1 MIRKRLHQILE
12 TGSDADLPSRL
23 FDVFILAM
31 ILLNVLA
38 VALESSAGIAARW
51 GPAFKHFEVFSIAVF
66 TVEYVL
72 RVWTC
77 VERGK
82 YSRPLLGR
90 IRFILSPL
98 GIIDALAVFP
108 AFMAVDLRFVR
119 IFRVFRLLRVF
130 KLSRYARAS
139 GVIGRIF
146 RMKRDELVLAP
157 LLAALPDDLLLAGS
171 MMLTALVIASC
182 VMYYVERPAQPEVFS
197 SIPATMWWS
206 VATLTTVGYGDVV
219 PVTVLGRVIGSVI
232 SLLGIGFFALPA
244 GILASGFSDVMREE
258 RDRERARA
266 AVCPHCGRLLEPS
279 GDEDEG
285 KDAGE

>member
-1 MIRKRLHQILE
+1 MHQILA
-12 TGSDADLPSRL
+12 TGSDTDLSSRL
-23 FDVFILAM
+23 FDIFILAM

-38 VALESSAGIAARW
+38 VALESSAGIAERW
-51 GPAFKHFEVFSIAVF
+51 GPVFEYFELFTIAVF
-66 TVEYVL
+66 TIEYVM

-77 VERGK
+77 VESRK
-82 YSRPLLGR
+82 YARPVLGR

-108 AFMAVDLRFVR
+108 LYLGPFMTVDLRYVR
-119 IFRVFRLLRVF
+119 IFRVFRLMRVF

-146 RMKRDELVLAP
+146 RMKRDELM
-157 LLAALPDDLLLAGS
+157 LAGS
-171 MMLTALVIASC
+171 MMLTALVLASC
-182 VMYYVERPAQPEVFS
+182 IMYYVEHATQPEVFS

-258 RDRERARA
+258 RDKEHARA
-266 AVCPHCGRLLEPS
+266 AVCPHCGKPFGRS
-279 GDEDEG
+279 GDEVDDEDDDDEG
-285 KDAGE
+285 EDAEEAEE